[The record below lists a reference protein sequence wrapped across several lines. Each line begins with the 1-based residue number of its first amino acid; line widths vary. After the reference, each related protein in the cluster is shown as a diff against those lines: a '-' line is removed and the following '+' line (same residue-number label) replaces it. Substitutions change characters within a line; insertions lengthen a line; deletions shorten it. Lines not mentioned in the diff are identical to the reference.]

1 MMALTE
7 LLQRANRGDQAALA
21 QLLQAALPPAIQVE
35 TRLKQQSLQILLTGP
50 QAKQPDRAGLL
61 RALGQA
67 LQRVTLPIGQVYIY
81 YSVARSASPLWT
93 ESRSWAQMQS
103 QPPRARGAAQSR
115 STMPRWLAEKPDFP
129 ALWAAA
135 QAHFSLGKLF
145 GVLLIALYGLFFAR
159 HYNISDWLEG
169 NHTGPINFI
178 HGANLIFHEAGHMIF
193 RILGEFMAIL
203 GGSLNQIL
211 IPTGI
216 SGYFFW
222 KGQRYSGA
230 VTLAWMGENFWDVSI
245 YASDASTT
253 LLPLLGGDGTIHD
266 WNWLL
271 ETLGWLRYTTV
282 IANLLYG
289 IGVLIYLTAIGLGIY
304 YSRHRSAFT
313 DSSRV

>member
-1 MMALTE
+1 MALSE
-7 LLQRANRGDQAALA
+7 LLQRANRGDEAALA
-21 QLLQAALPPAIQVE
+21 QLLQAALPAAIWVE
-35 TRLKQQSLQILLTGP
+35 TRLKKQSLQILMAGP
-50 QAKQPDRAGLL
+50 QAQERDRARLIAALAQTL
-61 RALGQA
+61 RS
-67 LQRVTLPIGQVYIY
+67 VTLPIGQVYIY
-81 YSVARSASPLWT
+81 YSLARSASPVWT
-93 ESRSWAQMQS
+93 ESLSWAQMQS
-103 QPPRARGAAQSR
+103 KSHQPPGAAQP
-115 STMPRWLAEKPDFP
+115 TLPRWLSEKPNFP

-159 HYNISDWLEG
+159 HYNMSDWLEG
-169 NHTGPINFI
+169 NHTGPISFI
-178 HGANLIFHEAGHMIF
+178 HGANLIFHEAGHVIF
-193 RILGEFMAIL
+193 RILGEFMTIL

-222 KGQRYSGA
+222 KEQRYSGA
-230 VTLAWMGENFWDVSI
+230 VTLAWVGENFWDVSM

-253 LLPLLGGDGTIHD
+253 VLPLLGGDGTIHD

-289 IGVLIYLTAIGLGIY
+289 TGVLIYLTAIGLGIY
-304 YSRHRSAFT
+304 YSRHRSSFT
-313 DSSRV
+313 GSSQA